1 MEPTNTVKHCG
12 SANYALSTILKS
24 HLELSQKH
32 EISRQKHEISW
43 PSPGRLRHSP
53 PMSDPNQRMGREL
66 ARLEQRT
73 QLILTSAGE
82 GIYGLDNQGNATF
95 VNPAAARILGWQIA
109 ELLGQAMH
117 ANHHHSHADGSAYD
131 RTECPI
137 YAAFKDGHVHS
148 VDNEVFWRRDGSSFP
163 VEFTSTPIHED
174 GELVGAVVVFRDVTQ
189 RRRADQDLRAAM
201 AEIEALKDRLEVEND
216 YLQEEIRA
224 DREYGDILGDS
235 AAMVALRKAI
245 ETVAPSEA
253 SVLITGETGTGKEL
267 VASALHEQSPR
278 ADRPLV
284 RVNCASIPREL
295 FESEF
300 FGHQKGS
307 FTGAVRDRAGRFQVA
322 DRGTL
327 FLDEVGEIPLDLQG
341 KLLRALQEGQ
351 FSRVG
356 EDTERK
362 VDVRVVAA
370 TNRDL
375 QREVRAGT
383 FREDLYYRLTV
394 FPIWVPPLRE
404 RKEDIPL
411 LAQHFVTTKTRGPAR
426 RRPRLRQRD
435 LDALKEYDWPGNIRE
450 LQNVIE
456 RALIGARG
464 GKLAIEVPSGG
475 PQGRAASEETK
486 AEVSLLSY
494 AELKKFERDNV
505 LAVLNRAGW
514 KIAGPRGA
522 AEFLGV
528 NPATLVSRL
537 RTMGIER
544 PRSSG

>member
-1 MEPTNTVKHCG
+1 
-12 SANYALSTILKS
+12 
-24 HLELSQKH
+24 
-32 EISRQKHEISW
+32 
-43 PSPGRLRHSP
+43 
-53 PMSDPNQRMGREL
+53 MSDPNQRMGREL